1 MMQSGFPNSPT
12 YPVITLTC
20 DESTLFNRRLLSLVK
35 QWDKAGKVRILSN
48 KDPQSK
54 EPSASSAPNLCVSD
68 ESGER
73 WYGAE
78 AVPIIFKNLPFGKLA
93 AAMYILPG
101 TMWFTKQI
109 YGLDKPVSGEQL
121 KHRLH

>member
-1 MMQSGFPNSPT
+1 MQSGLPSRTTNPA
-12 YPVITLTC
+12 ITLLC
-20 DESTLFNRRLLSLVK
+20 DESSSFNRHLLSLVR
-35 QWDKAGKVRILSN
+35 QWDKTGNVRIVCG
-48 KDPQSK
+48 KDMQADPAQSLTV
-54 EPSASSAPNLCVSD
+54 SQLCVSD
-68 ESGER
+68 QNGGH

-109 YGLDKPVSGEQL
+109 YALDKTIEPSQVNDRG
-121 KHRLH
+121 H

>member
-1 MMQSGFPNSPT
+1 MQSSLPT
-12 YPVITLTC
+12 GATNPAITLVC
-20 DESTLFNRRLLSLVK
+20 DETSSFNRHLLSLVR
-35 QWDKAGKVRILSN
+35 QWDKTGKVRIVCG
-48 KDPQSK
+48 KDMPAG
-54 EPSASSAPNLCVSD
+54 EPTDPFAIAQLCVSD
-68 ESGER
+68 QNGAR

-109 YGLDKPVSGEQL
+109 YALDKPTDTPHEND
-121 KHRLH
+121 RLH